1 MLCMCMCMHRTYIHA
16 HVVHVHVH
24 VHAHAPHI
32 HTLGLQVRNEM
43 EGLMGKLEKDLTES
57 LIKVILQSRVT
68 KRKADVPDG
77 DGRSRRSSKS
87 LVSSS
92 ARSEASEVGSE
103 EGAAPQT

>member
-1 MLCMCMCMHRTYIHA
+1 MRMHVHA
-16 HVVHVHVH
+16 VHVHV
-24 VHAHAPHI
+24 HAPHI

-68 KRKADVPDG
+68 KRKADVQAASPSPSPSG
-77 DGRSRRSSKS
+77 RRSSKS
-87 LVSSS
+87 LFSSS